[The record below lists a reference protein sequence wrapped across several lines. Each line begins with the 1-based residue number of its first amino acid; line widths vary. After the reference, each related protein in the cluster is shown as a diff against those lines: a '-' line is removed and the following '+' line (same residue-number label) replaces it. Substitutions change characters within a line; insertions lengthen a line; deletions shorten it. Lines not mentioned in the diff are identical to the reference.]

1 MSHPSPRSVRLCPRC
16 GYLQPPANFC
26 RQCGLANPGPV
37 PPGFLPKS
45 RTGCARP
52 VLYSILTI
60 VAAGMLICVLL
71 SVVGSTGF
79 RLETIALA
87 IVAAVL
93 PTLAYG
99 GLILWIDR
107 YEPESWELR
116 GLTFFWGAVIAVFLA
131 LIFNTTAF
139 SIFAALSDPDTGA
152 ILTAAISA
160 PLVEESA
167 KGVLVLIVLM
177 VTRKHIDGMLDGLV
191 LGALVG
197 LGFAMTENIMY
208 FGQAYDDGGASTV
221 GALFVVRSLINGL
234 GHAVWTSFTGA
245 AIGWARDRHGRGLL
259 RAIVPVIGWSAAV
272 LGHAVWNLGA
282 SIVIGILSV
291 GFERVFWLA
300 DWQALILAGLIG
312 GLPFSVPPL
321 LTALIFVLLGRE
333 QEDRVVRQFL
343 PIEVGLGTLTQAEA
357 ATVTSPPERRK
368 VLREAREIGG
378 KGAWKQQREFN
389 LIATRLAYFHYHAIR
404 GERPYLPEIRRAEQ
418 LRWQLSALRWSMLNA
433 TAKT

>member
-1 MSHPSPRSVRLCPRC
+1 M
-16 GYLQPPANFC
+16 
-26 RQCGLANPGPV
+26 
-37 PPGFLPKS
+37 
-45 RTGCARP
+45 RP
-52 VLYSILTI
+52 VLYSVLTI
-60 VAAGMLICVLL
+60 VAACMLICVVL

-87 IVAAVL
+87 IGAALL

-99 GLILWIDR
+99 ALILWIDR
-107 YEPESWELR
+107 FEPESWELR

-139 SIFAALSDPDTGA
+139 SIFVALSDPDTGA
-152 ILTAAISA
+152 ILTAVISA

-167 KGVLVLIVLM
+167 KGLLVLIVLM

-197 LGFAMTENIMY
+197 LGFAMTENVMY
-208 FGQAYDDGGASTV
+208 FGQAYDAGGVSSV

-234 GHAVWTSFTGA
+234 GHAVWASFTGA
-245 AIGWARDRHGRGLL
+245 AIGWARDRHGRGVL
-259 RAIVPVIGWSAAV
+259 RAIVPVIGWGAAV

-282 SIVIGILSV
+282 SIVIGVLSV

-333 QEDRVVRQFL
+333 QEERVVRQFL

-357 ATVTSPPERRK
+357 ATVASPAERRTA
-368 VLREAREIGG
+368 LREAREMGG
-378 KGAWKQQREFN
+378 KAAWKQQREFN
-389 LIATRLAYFHYHAIR
+389 LIATRLAFFHYHAIR

-433 TAKT
+433 STNA